1 MTNDAALA
9 SIDLTTRSLRLP
21 TVKRVGPRLA
31 AEAARR
37 HQTHLDF
44 LAAVLLCETDDRD
57 ERRRLRRVKAAG
69 FPRTKLLAEF
79 DFTQSTSVN
88 PASIATLEGGG
99 YLEAGEP
106 VVLLG
111 DSGTGKSHLL
121 IGLGMRA
128 CEQGRSVR
136 YVTCAQLVNELAEAA
151 DEKRLAKLITRY
163 GRVDLLL
170 LDELGYVK
178 LDTRGAELLFQILT
192 EREERSSIAT
202 ASNLPFS
209 EWGKVITDARLVA
222 AIIDRLTFNAHI
234 IETGTESYRLKSTQA
249 RRAKRS

>member
-1 MTNDAALA
+1 VSNDAALA

-31 AEAARR
+31 DEAARR

-79 DFTQSTSVN
+79 DFGQSKSVN

-121 IGLGMRA
+121 IGLGMAA
-128 CEQGRSVR
+128 CEQGHSVR

-151 DEKRLAKLITRY
+151 DEKRLSKL
-163 GRVDLLL
+163 
-170 LDELGYVK
+170 K

-234 IETGTESYRLKSTQA
+234 IETGSESYRLKSTQA
-249 RRAKRS
+249 RRAKKS